1 MRLVQI
7 GLMITIGV
15 LMAIIDVTPYLRT
28 QKAIKKAKEVK
39 DTLKSDL
46 K

>member
-7 GLMITIGV
+7 SLMITIGV

-46 K
+46 